1 MLEQILEQIN
11 QDKKIAEIDLSTV
24 SPRAYPYKKGQVNS
38 AKSRLEGLYI
48 DYKNELLN
56 RAVFILVTGNK
67 AEEFANIA
75 KEDFQCFSIGGETLA
90 KEVVSEIN
98 PQLYK
103 GKTINASIFDVIDSV
118 LEKKMKALDVLSY
131 NSLMFNSKYQ
141 KVVRTEEEMVAVT
154 KDAINDIVGGEV
166 VALDALEKTAKEA
179 VNKNYKSK
187 IVPILI
193 YSEDFNLIKTLS
205 RDIIKINPRI
215 VRVLAG
221 DTDCK
226 DDLNVIEKLEDITPE
241 GVGKALKKIAA
252 NA

>member
-1 MLEQILEQIN
+1 MLEQILDEIN
-11 QDKKIAEIDLSTV
+11 KQKKVAEIDLSEV
-24 SPRAYPYKKGQVNS
+24 SPRAYPYKKGQVDS
-38 AKSRLEGLYI
+38 AKNKLEGLYI

-67 AEEFANIA
+67 SKEFANIA
-75 KEDFQCFSIGGETLA
+75 QKEYKCFSMAGETLA
-90 KEVVSEIN
+90 EEVVQEIN
-98 PQLYK
+98 PELYK

-118 LEKKMKALDVLSY
+118 LEKKMKSLDVLSY
-131 NSLMFNSKYQ
+131 NSLMFNVKYQ
-141 KVVRTEEEMVAVT
+141 KVVNTKDEMISVT

-166 VALDALEKTAKEA
+166 VALDALERAAKEA

-221 DTDCK
+221 ETTEK
-226 DDLNVIEKLEDITPE
+226 QDLNTIANLENIDSE
-241 GVGKALKKIAA
+241 GVGEALKKIAA

>member
-24 SPRAYPYKKGQVNS
+24 SPRAYPYKKGQVDS
-38 AKSRLEGLYI
+38 AKNRLEGLYI

-67 AEEFANIA
+67 SEEFANVA
-75 KEDFQCFSIGGETLA
+75 KEEFQCFSVSGETLA
-90 KEVVSEIN
+90 KEVVSEIS

-103 GKTINASIFDVIDSV
+103 GKTVNASTFDVIDSV

-131 NSLMFNSKYQ
+131 NSLMFNAKYQ
-141 KVVRTEEEMVAVT
+141 KVVKTEDDMVAVT
-154 KDAINDIVGGEV
+154 RDAINDIVGGEV
-166 VALDALEKTAKEA
+166 VALDALEKTAQEA

-193 YSEDFNLIKTLS
+193 HSEDFNLIKTLS
-205 RDIIKINPRI
+205 RDIMKINPRI
-215 VRVLAG
+215 VRILAG
-221 DTDCK
+221 KTECK
-226 DDLNVIEKLEDITPE
+226 DDLNTIANLKKIDSE